1 MGSDLH
7 GLWILG
13 VSVAALL
20 VGPAIHRVARREP
33 VTMAALDNFVLVIV
47 VGLVT
52 LEIFPAALELSGL
65 IALLALLLGALGPA
79 LADGPL
85 HRASAGTHS
94 AALTLAIVGVALHSI
109 TDGVA
114 LASAHAAG
122 SDNHA
127 LEAAVIAHQLPVSV
141 AVWWLLSPAGP
152 LRATAAMIGLGL
164 ATVAGFLLAD
174 RLFAALDT
182 AWLGALQALFA
193 GFLLHVLAHRSG
205 PVDVHARRARV
216 AASLGGLVGVALLA
230 FLAVDD
236 HSHADEPP
244 MLSAV
249 AELAR
254 TSAPVLLAAFTLA
267 LLVALT
273 RARTRDPEV
282 GPAAVIASLD
292 RCAPWLT
299 AGLLIAPS
307 LTSHSLSHA
316 LPPALATTP
325 LYPAVPATSLP
336 VASLPPEFQ
345 ICLLAVLAVPT
356 HTYAPALLPLVALLI
371 PLGVDPGAALACILV
386 GPAASASRSP
396 LVRLAIVAAVVGL
409 ALLADWT
416 VVHTIP
422 ARGIFPDAAALA
434 LASLLLLSLAR
445 QTPQQFLRRLWSP
458 PGSAA
463 PGGHSHAQPHSHS
476 HSHSHAAK

>member
-52 LEIFPAALELSGL
+52 LEIFPTALELAGPV
-65 IALLALLLGALGPA
+65 ALLALLLGALGPA

-85 HRASAGTHS
+85 HRASVGTHS

-152 LRATAAMIGLGL
+152 LRAIAAMFGLGL

-205 PVDVHARRARV
+205 PVAAHARRARV

-244 MLSAV
+244 MLAAV
-249 AELAR
+249 ADLAR
-254 TSAPVLLAAFTLA
+254 TSAPVLLTAFTLA

-273 RARTRDPEV
+273 RARTLTRDPEV
-282 GPAAVIASLD
+282 GPTAVIASLD

-307 LTSHSLSHA
+307 LTAHSLDAHT
-316 LPPALATTP
+316 LPPALATAP
-325 LYPAVPATSLP
+325 LYPLAPGAT
-336 VASLPPEFQ
+336 LPPEFQ
-345 ICLLAVLAVPT
+345 IFLLAVLAVPT
-356 HTYAPALLPLVALLI
+356 HVYAPALLPLVALLI
-371 PLGVDPGAALACILV
+371 PLGVDPGAALACVLV
-386 GPAASASRSP
+386 GPAASAVRSP
-396 LVRLAIVAAVVGL
+396 GLRVAFVVAIVGL
-409 ALLADWT
+409 ALVADWA
-416 VVHTIP
+416 VVPSIP
-422 ARGIFPDAAALA
+422 ATGLVPDAAALA
-434 LASLLLLSLAR
+434 LAALLLLSLAR

-458 PGSAA
+458 PGTADPHA
-463 PGGHSHAQPHSHS
+463 HAHSHAHRHD
-476 HSHSHAAK
+476 

>member
-1 MGSDLH
+1 MVSDLH

-33 VTMAALDNFVLVIV
+33 VTMAALDNFVLVVI

-52 LEIFPAALELSGL
+52 LEIFPAALTLAGPL
-65 IALLALLLGALGPA
+65 ALVALLLGALGPA

-85 HRASAGTHS
+85 HRASHGTHS

-164 ATVAGFLLAD
+164 ATVAGFVLAD

-205 PVDVHARRARV
+205 PVDPHAPRARM
-216 AASLGGLVGVALLA
+216 AASFGGLVGVTLLA
-230 FLAVDD
+230 FLAFDD
-236 HSHADEPP
+236 HGHADEPLP
-244 MLSAV
+244 HMLAALAS
-249 AELAR
+249 LAR
-254 TSAPVLLAAFTLA
+254 ASAPALLAALALA
-267 LLVALT
+267 LLAAL
-273 RARTRDPEV
+273 ARPRDHR
-282 GPAAVIASLD
+282 PATVIAALD
-292 RCAPWLT
+292 RAAPWLT

-307 LTSHSLSHA
+307 LTSHALT
-316 LPPALATTP
+316 LPPALATAP
-325 LYPAVPATSLP
+325 LYPQA
-336 VASLPPEFQ
+336 ASLPASVLPPTFQ

-356 HTYAPALLPLVALLI
+356 HAYAPTLLPLVALLI

-396 LVRLAIVAAVVGL
+396 RVRVALVAAIVAL

-422 ARGIFPDAAALA
+422 ASGTLPDAAALA

-458 PGSAA
+458 PRPAPRSGGSVAA
-463 PGGHSHAQPHSHS
+463 DGHSHAHS
-476 HSHSHAAK
+476 HSHSHAAD

>member
-1 MGSDLH
+1 MVSDLH

-52 LEIFPAALELSGL
+52 LEIFPAAL
-65 IALLALLLGALGPA
+65 LLGALGPA

-85 HRASAGTHS
+85 HRASVGTHS

-141 AVWWLLSPAGP
+141 AVWWLLSPVGP

-205 PVDVHARRARV
+205 PVDAHAPRARM
-216 AASLGGLVGVALLA
+216 AASFGGLLGVALLA

-244 MLSAV
+244 MLAAV

-273 RARTRDPEV
+273 RARTLTRDPEV

-299 AGLLIAPS
+299 AGLLLAPS
-307 LTSHSLSHA
+307 LASHA
-316 LPPALATTP
+316 PSTALATAP
-325 LYPAVPATSLP
+325 LYPLVPA
-336 VASLPPEFQ
+336 ASLPAASLPAEFQ
-345 ICLLAVLAVPT
+345 ICFLAVLAVPI

-386 GPAASASRSP
+386 GPAASAFRSP
-396 LVRLAIVAAVVGL
+396 LVRLSLVAAIIGL

-422 ARGIFPDAAALA
+422 ASGIIPDAAALA
-434 LASLLLLSLAR
+434 LAALLLLSLAR

-458 PGSAA
+458 PGTADPHA
-463 PGGHSHAQPHSHS
+463 HAHSHA
-476 HSHSHAAK
+476 HSHAHGPRPD